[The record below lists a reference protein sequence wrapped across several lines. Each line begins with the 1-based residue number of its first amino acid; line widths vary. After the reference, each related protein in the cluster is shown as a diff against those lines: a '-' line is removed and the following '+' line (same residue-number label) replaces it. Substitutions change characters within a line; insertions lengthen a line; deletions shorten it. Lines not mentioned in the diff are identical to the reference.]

1 MAESKIEQLIDDIF
15 EFVESSKSPFT
26 NQNKDTLHKDELY
39 DMLDELKMRTP
50 EEIKKYQK
58 IIANRD
64 KIIADAQNNADI
76 IIEQANNHA
85 AAIVDESVMV
95 HKAKVRAVVIIAAAN
110 NEANLIVSKANEEAM
125 QIRVGAIQYT
135 NDLLSNAESIIQ
147 NAYKNTKAR
156 YDLVFEALKEDL
168 DVINANKKDLA
179 KDMPQSMRE
188 ELGIELDNPP
198 VDDINKLIDELES

>member
-26 NQNKDTLHKDELY
+26 NQNKVTLHKDELY

-64 KIIADAQNNADI
+64 KIIDDAQNNADI

-95 HKAKVRAVVIIAAAN
+95 HQANERAEEIIAAAN
-110 NEANLIVSKANEEAM
+110 NEANLIVSRANEEAM

-168 DVINANKKDLA
+168 DVITANKKDLA

>member
-26 NQNKDTLHKDELY
+26 NHNKVTLHKDELY

-95 HKAKVRAVVIIAAAN
+95 HQANERAEEIIAAAN
-110 NEANLIVSKANEEAM
+110 NEANIIVSRANEEAM

-168 DVINANKKDLA
+168 DVITANKKDLA

>member
-26 NQNKDTLHKDELY
+26 NQSKVTLHKDELY

-95 HKAKVRAVVIIAAAN
+95 HQANERAEEIIAAAN
-110 NEANLIVSKANEEAM
+110 NEANIIVSRANEEAM

-168 DVINANKKDLA
+168 DVITANKKDLA

>member
-1 MAESKIEQLIDDIF
+1 
-15 EFVESSKSPFT
+15 
-26 NQNKDTLHKDELY
+26 
-39 DMLDELKMRTP
+39 MLDELKMRTP

-95 HKAKVRAVVIIAAAN
+95 HQANERAEEIIAAAN
-110 NEANLIVSKANEEAM
+110 NEANIIVSRANEEAM

-168 DVINANKKDLA
+168 DVITANKKDLA

>member
-15 EFVESSKSPFT
+15 EFVESSTSPFT
-26 NQNKDTLHKDELY
+26 NHNKVTLHKDELY

-95 HKAKVRAVVIIAAAN
+95 HQANERAEEIIAAAN
-110 NEANLIVSKANEEAM
+110 NEANIIVSRANEEAM

-168 DVINANKKDLA
+168 DVITANKKDLA